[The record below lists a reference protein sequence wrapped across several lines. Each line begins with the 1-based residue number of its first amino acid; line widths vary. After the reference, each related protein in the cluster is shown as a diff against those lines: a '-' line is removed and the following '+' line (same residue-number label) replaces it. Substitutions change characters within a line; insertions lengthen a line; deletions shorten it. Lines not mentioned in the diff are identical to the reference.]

1 MTAYLTKNKDGI
13 VFLWNN
19 KPEYNKYGEFYMA
32 WEAGHEGEW
41 NEVGIDVTANEYF
54 RNIFPTEPP
63 CAVKI
68 ELNIENIDTI
78 KIEDVLE
85 ETENKRLR

>member
-1 MTAYLTKNKDGI
+1 MGTNIYKERRRAMTAYLTKNTNGI

-19 KPEYNKYGEFYMA
+19 KPEYNKYLESYMA
-32 WEAGHEGEW
+32 WEAGHEGER

-63 CAVKI
+63 CAIKI
-68 ELNIENIDTI
+68 SINFENIT
-78 KIEDVLE
+78 K
-85 ETENKRLR
+85 

>member
-32 WEAGHEGEW
+32 
-41 NEVGIDVTANEYF
+41 
-54 RNIFPTEPP
+54 
-63 CAVKI
+63 
-68 ELNIENIDTI
+68 
-78 KIEDVLE
+78 
-85 ETENKRLR
+85 

>member
-1 MTAYLTKNKDGI
+1 MTAYLTKNITGT

-19 KPEYNKYGEFYMA
+19 KPEYNKYLESYIA
-32 WEAGHEGEW
+32 WEAGYEGER

-63 CAVKI
+63 CAIKI
-68 ELNIENIDTI
+68 ELA
-78 KIEDVLE
+78 LL
-85 ETENKRLR
+85 RLD